1 MQLSKGDQKL
11 NAITIITHRTNK
23 SNGIVQVLPY
33 KSGTLFEKYHKHI
46 LLFYQHSILIAREK
60 SHKRRSLF
68 FQFPIKGTLLLVLR
82 RILFWF
88 FLFLPLAACFCC
100 FGQPFFSWLQSF
112 FYFLFFFV
120 CKLPAKHAYPETPKA
135 PNRTFRPVFQKWT
148 ARASLARDFND
159 TALKI

>member
-1 MQLSKGDQKL
+1 MVLFRFC
-11 NAITIITHRTNK
+11 HTNQALML
-23 SNGIVQVLPY
+23 ID
-33 KSGTLFEKYHKHI
+33 TLFEKYHKHI

-112 FYFLFFFV
+112 FYFLFFLFAN
-120 CKLPAKHAYPETPKA
+120 CLPNTPTQKHPKPQTERFA
-135 PNRTFRPVFQKWT
+135 PFFRSEQLEQASHAILMTRHLKFNR
-148 ARASLARDFND
+148 ANCIAS
-159 TALKI
+159 I